1 MVKFK
6 FRLSSSMFIADF
18 QQVNFAGW
26 KQLPGNVFQND
37 ESTDFPC
44 EFYKKFQNN
53 FCMLERRESRIFYI
67 LLIGA

>member
-26 KQLPGNVFQND
+26 KQSPGNVFQND

-53 FCMLERRESRIFYI
+53 FSMLERRESRIFYI
-67 LLIGA
+67 LLTGA

>member
-37 ESTDFPC
+37 ESTVFAC

-67 LLIGA
+67 LLTGA